1 MVCSY
6 RYSANCFPQN
16 LRQDWVAR
24 SLFPNRNSYQIVTS
38 QRNIK
43 KRNQWTGLQKIS
55 LNSIDQKSVIYKFSF
70 HISFAIVLLTY
81 MIGLLFFFK
90 YNFEAQVISKQYLFF
105 PLVNYKKLICHFTHE
120 SCRKKYF
127 LGTIPKI
134 YNIDIIFRTFSFFFL
149 CYYFIHGNYFKNFIR
164 KCSFIILLVSPITF
178 VKFYFLFPL
187 KSNRKRT
194 FVPTVTNGV
203 LKLLLK
209 ILLPQSN
216 TTVSLPQQNAPCYG
230 EGTYLTKRFQPMHQQ
245 EELV

>member
-105 PLVNYKKLICHFTHE
+105 PLVNYKKLICYFTHE

-127 LGTIPKI
+127 LGTIPQI
-134 YNIDIIFRTFSFFFL
+134 YNIDIIFRTFSFFFFVLLFYTRELFQELYQEMLLYHFAGFSNNL
-149 CYYFIHGNYFKNFIR
+149 CEILFFI
-164 KCSFIILLVSPITF
+164 
-178 VKFYFLFPL
+178 
-187 KSNRKRT
+187 
-194 FVPTVTNGV
+194 PT
-203 LKLLLK
+203 K
-209 ILLPQSN
+209 I
-216 TTVSLPQQNAPCYG
+216 QQKADFC
-230 EGTYLTKRFQPMHQQ
+230 TYSYKWSS
-245 EELV
+245 

>member
-127 LGTIPKI
+127 LGTIPQI
-134 YNIDIIFRTFSFFFL
+134 YNIGIIFRTFSFFFFVLLFYTRELFQELYQEMLLYHFAGFSNNL
-149 CYYFIHGNYFKNFIR
+149 CEILFFI
-164 KCSFIILLVSPITF
+164 
-178 VKFYFLFPL
+178 
-187 KSNRKRT
+187 
-194 FVPTVTNGV
+194 PT
-203 LKLLLK
+203 K
-209 ILLPQSN
+209 I
-216 TTVSLPQQNAPCYG
+216 QQKADFC
-230 EGTYLTKRFQPMHQQ
+230 TYSYKWSS
-245 EELV
+245 